1 MDKSIKIKSVPNYTG
16 LGGQE
21 DTEILTLKDRYENKL
36 KKHKASHDNE
46 DMAGMGLAAAL
57 SSQLTPP
64 ERVILPGNTIY
75 VNSNKPMSEN
85 RVREKA
91 DGLTG
96 EGDKKATRRMYLN
109 HHMIINNPGT
119 DKSQITRLAQVQ
131 EKLLSSAESRLS
143 SVSSPARFAQVPPND
158 SVIPNNPLASND
170 PLASNHLL
178 VSKESLVYQQA
189 HTLSENLKDKLS
201 NTDKSMSRMLNKDEL
216 ITPQGVLTSVNDH
229 ANELQ
234 FTAADTDS
242 LSPIKKNQIVPEL
255 PLTAKNIQSEHVT
268 SDQLTWHFKSWGD
281 SENHSAK
288 IIFSDPLSSVRDV
301 NIIPSNETVRGALM
315 KQLDANGITQMSQV
329 QIEAVT
335 SQGHNQGNQSRQH
348 NDEEESEA

>member
-21 DTEILTLKDRYENKL
+21 DTEILTLKERYENKL
-36 KKHKASHDNE
+36 KKHKASHENE
-46 DMAGMGLAAAL
+46 DMAGMGLAPAL

-64 ERVILPGNTIY
+64 ERAILPNNTIY

-96 EGDKKATRRMYLN
+96 EGDKKAIRRTYLN
-109 HHMIINNPGT
+109 QHKIINNPGA
-119 DKSQITRLAQVQ
+119 DKSQITRSAEVQ
-131 EKLLSSAESRLS
+131 DKMLSSAESRLS
-143 SVSSPARFAQVPPND
+143 SVSSPVRFAQVPPDD
-158 SVIPNNPLASND
+158 SLV
-170 PLASNHLL
+170 SNHLL
-178 VSKESLVYQQA
+178 ISKDPLVSQRA
-189 HTLSENLKDKLS
+189 HILSENLKDKLS
-201 NTDKSMSRMLNKDEL
+201 NIDKSTYKLLSKDEL
-216 ITPQGVLTSVNDH
+216 ITPQGVLISVNEH

-234 FTAADTDS
+234 FTASDTET
-242 LSPIKKNQIVPEL
+242 LAPIKKNQIVPEL
-255 PLTAKNIQSEHVT
+255 PLTAKNIQSENVT

-281 SENHSAK
+281 SENHTAK

-315 KQLDANGITQMSQV
+315 KQLDANGITQISQV

-335 SQGHNQGNQSRQH
+335 SQDHNQGNQSRQH